1 MGLLT
6 VDDLA
11 RTPPALREW
20 GAALAS
26 RDPGLIAS
34 LYARQSILLSTLD
47 PVPKLGR
54 RAITGYFVD
63 LVKRRGLH
71 VVFQRVWPVGR
82 GVYTGLYRFV
92 WDGGELP
99 ARFTLV
105 VGPEGITHHHSSQ
118 LP

>member
-6 VDDLA
+6 VDDLSG
-11 RTPPALREW
+11 TPHALRSW
-20 GAALAS
+20 GSALAA

-34 LYARQSILLSTLD
+34 LYARKSILLSTLD

-54 RAITGYFVD
+54 HAITGYFAD

-71 VVFQRVWPVGR
+71 VVFQQVWSVGN
-82 GVYTGLYRFV
+82 GVYTGLYRFT
-92 WDGGELP
+92 WKDGDLP
-99 ARFTLV
+99 ARFTFV